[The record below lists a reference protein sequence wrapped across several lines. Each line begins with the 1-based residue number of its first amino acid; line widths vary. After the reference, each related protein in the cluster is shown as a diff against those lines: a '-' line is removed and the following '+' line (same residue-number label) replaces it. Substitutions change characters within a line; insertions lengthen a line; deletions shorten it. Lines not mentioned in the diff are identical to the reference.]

1 MRLESR
7 ALLIEILNLQQSL
20 ENLVSILKED
30 LSHESKQAEIKQKM
44 TIEAIRDSCSLPE
57 VPKSIRHHPKHRYYA

>member
-1 MRLESR
+1 MSQDTHE
-7 ALLIEILNLQQSL
+7 LLIEILNLQQSL

-57 VPKSIRHHPKHRYYA
+57 VPKSIRNHPKHRYA